1 MKYDL
6 GSYLTR
12 KRISL
17 QEFAATNNIKSVND
31 IGMFMLNNKTFEVSD
46 ATIEELTKLV
56 ELHNDKPAEELEM
69 IAPMMN
75 ELAGDGGVEDEE
87 DGKDVFA
94 ANKPSEQTPVKKTTS
109 GGKKQQQP
117 AAKQ

>member
-31 IGMFMLNNKTFEVSD
+31 IGMFMLNNKTFEFSD

-56 ELHNDKPAEELEM
+56 ELHNDKPAEELEL

-75 ELAGDGGVEDEE
+75 ELTGGDGVEDGE

-94 ANKPSEQTPVKKTTS
+94 VNKQSADAAAAKKPSN
-109 GGKKQQQP
+109 KKQS
-117 AAKQ
+117 AAKH

>member
-6 GSYLTR
+6 GSYLAR

-75 ELAGDGGVEDEE
+75 ELAGDGGVEDDEE
-87 DGKDVFA
+87 GKDVFA
-94 ANKPSEQTPVKKTTS
+94 ANKQSADVTAVKKPS
-109 GGKKQQQP
+109 SKKQL
-117 AAKQ
+117 AAKH

>member
-6 GSYLTR
+6 GSYLAR

-17 QEFAATNNIKSVND
+17 QDFAATNNIKSVND

-56 ELHNDKPAEELEM
+56 ELTNDNSAEELEI
-69 IAPMMN
+69 IAPMN
-75 ELAGDGGVEDEE
+75 EPTGEDVN
-87 DGKDVFA
+87 DVKDEFA
-94 ANKPSEQTPVKKTTS
+94 ATKQPEPVIAKKPS
-109 GGKKQQQP
+109 GKKQP
-117 AAKQ
+117 SVK